1 MGFEVD
7 FLAVGDGER
16 SGDAIALRFGNLTGK
31 RSEQQ
36 VWVIDGGTK
45 ESGEAMVKHIKEYYQ
60 TDSVDFVVST
70 HPDSD
75 HASGLS
81 VVLEE
86 MKVGNLLMHQPW
98 NHAKEVRR
106 LFDDD
111 RVTPSG
117 IEARVWRALQDVR
130 ELEKIATRKGIKIIE
145 PFSDTIGRWELMPGA
160 VVYLLSPSK
169 AFYEQQLVSFRCMP
183 EVAQAASILALTE
196 SINKM
201 LKAGVREVLRVLEE
215 TWLEET
221 LTDPEDDATSAENNS
236 SVVLLFEL
244 DGHWLL
250 FTADAGVP
258 ALTEAAN
265 QAEKSRI
272 DLKTTVDFIQVPHHG
287 SKRNVGPSIL
297 NRVLGEIKAE
307 KSYNKT
313 AYVSAAKDGQ
323 PKHPAKKV
331 VNAFK
336 RRGAEVYVTQGKNL
350 LYSSNDAPKREGW
363 EPAKPLPFYKEV
375 DE

>member
-16 SGDAIALRFGNLTGK
+16 SGDAIALRFGNLSGK
-31 RSEQQ
+31 RSKQQ

-60 TDSVDFVVST
+60 TDSVDIVVST

-75 HASGLS
+75 YASGLS

-86 MKVGNLLMHQPW
+86 MKVGYLLMHQPW
-98 NHAKEVRR
+98 NHAEEVRR

-130 ELEKIATRKGIKIIE
+130 ELEKIATRKGIEIIE
-145 PFSDTIGRWELMPGA
+145 PFSDIIERRELMPNA
-160 VVYLLSPSK
+160 VVYLLSPSR
-169 AFYEQQLVSFRCMP
+169 AFYEQQLVNFRCMP
-183 EVAQAASILALTE
+183 KVAKKEAMSRLSEVI
-196 SINKM
+196 
-201 LKAGVREVLRVLEE
+201 LEE
-215 TWLEET
+215 AREAVRALENWLEET
-221 LTDPEDDATSAENNS
+221 LIDPAEDATSAENNT
-236 SVVLLFEL
+236 SVVLLFAL
-244 DGHWLL
+244 DGRSLL

-265 QAEKSRI
+265 QAEKLRI
-272 DLKTTVDFIQVPHHG
+272 NLETTVNFIQVPHHG

-307 KSYNKT
+307 KSSNKT
-313 AYVSAAKDGQ
+313 AYVSAAKNGQ

-331 VNAFK
+331 VNAFI
-336 RRGAEVYVTQGKNL
+336 RRGAEVYVTQGNNL
-350 LYSSNDAPKREGW
+350 RYSSNDAPKREGW
-363 EPAKPLPFYKEV
+363 EPAKPLPFYEEV